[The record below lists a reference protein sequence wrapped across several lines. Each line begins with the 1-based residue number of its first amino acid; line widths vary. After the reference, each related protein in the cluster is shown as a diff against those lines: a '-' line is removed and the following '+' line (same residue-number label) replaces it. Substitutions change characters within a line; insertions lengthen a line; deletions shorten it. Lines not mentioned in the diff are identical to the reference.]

1 MRVYE
6 LPPTIIPEYLLDGAY
21 KLCHSGYIV
30 APTRSEELYSA
41 MKEIHNG
48 VDMVVEEPISLLRS
62 TNNVIPTKIH
72 SRKKH

>member
-1 MRVYE
+1 MRLYE
-6 LPPTIIPEYLLDGAY
+6 LPPTIIPEYLLDGGY
-21 KLCHSGYIV
+21 DICPNDYIPPQSRHEKLYN
-30 APTRSEELYSA
+30 A
-41 MKEIHNG
+41 MKKIHKD